1 MKTADDSF
9 VRILVVED
17 ESRLANV
24 LRLGLEEEGLAV
36 DVVGNGAQALEAASA
51 TSFDVISL
59 DVMLPGAIDGYS
71 VSAELRRRHIRT
83 PILMLT
89 ARDAV
94 ADRVRGLES
103 GADDYLIK
111 PFAFVE
117 FLARIRALA
126 RRHLEDRSSRLE
138 IGQLVVDFGAREL
151 LVAGRPVRLTA
162 KEFSLLEYLVHHPR
176 HVLSR
181 RQIEEHVWNYD
192 FQGGS
197 NLVDVYVG
205 RIRGRLKQAGAAD
218 RIVTLR
224 GVGYRFDPAS

>member
-1 MKTADDSF
+1 MKTADDRF

-17 ESRLANV
+17 EARLANM

-59 DVMLPGAIDGYS
+59 DVMLPGAIDGYA
-71 VSAELRRRHIRT
+71 VSAELRRKHIRT

-94 ADRVRGLES
+94 ADRVRGLEA

-151 LVAGRPVRLTA
+151 QVAGRPLRLTA

-176 HVLSR
+176 RVLSR

-205 RIRGRLKQAGAAD
+205 RIRARLKEAGAAD

-224 GVGYRFDPAS
+224 GIGYRFDPAS

>member
-1 MKTADDSF
+1 MKTADDPF

-17 ESRLANV
+17 ESKLANV

-138 IGQLVVDFGAREL
+138 IGQLLVDFGAREL

>member
-1 MKTADDSF
+1 MKSTDNSL

-17 ESRLANV
+17 EARLANM
-24 LRLGLEEEGLAV
+24 LRRGLEEEGLAV
-36 DVVGNGAQALEAASA
+36 DVVGHGTEAVEAASA

-59 DVMLPGAIDGYS
+59 DIMLPGEVDGYA
-71 VSAELRRRHIRT
+71 VSAEIRRRRIRT

-89 ARDAV
+89 AKDAV
-94 ADRVRGLES
+94 ADRVRGLEA

-126 RRHLEDRSSRLE
+126 RRHLADRSSRLE
-138 IGQLVVDFGAREL
+138 IGQLVVDFAAREL

-176 HVLSR
+176 RVLSR
-181 RQIEEHVWNYD
+181 SQIEEHVWNYD

-197 NLVDVYVG
+197 NLVDVYIG
-205 RIRGRLKQAGAAD
+205 RIRGRLKEAGATD

-224 GVGYRFDPAS
+224 GVGFRFDPAS